1 MREQPLAVAALGLA
15 AGAALAAIFPPT
27 EAEQRT
33 LGPARDALTDAARDM
48 GERMRE
54 AAAETGERL
63 KQRASEKGLNTEGM
77 KDLAR
82 EAVDTFKD
90 KVSGKAESGTPNPA
104 SVSGGA
110 PSKDWRTS

>member
-1 MREQPLAVAALGLA
+1 
-15 AGAALAAIFPPT
+15 
-27 EAEQRT
+27 
-33 LGPARDALTDAARDM
+33 M

-63 KQRASEKGLNTEGM
+63 KQRATQQGLNTQGM

-90 KVSGKAESGTPNPA
+90 KVSGKAASGTPNPS
-104 SVSGGA
+104 SVSGGS
-110 PSKDWRTS
+110 PSNDWRTS